1 MQTATKKTAF
11 KTAIV
16 NTKNGMALEVASEVK
31 GSQILKIKRELT
43 ALQLSKKS
51 LKVSVTE
58 KRNSLTYNLN
68 LIKDDCKNE
77 SSAYIQEL
85 SAKYSIKVSA
95 KELFLLLSSPKNFIP
110 YLTDSQLIK
119 YNEKRL
125 SFTPSLIIEAISKYF
140 KAVYRSQK

>member
-1 MQTATKKTAF
+1 MQTATKKTAL